1 MRFKISSKGNKMR
14 KIILSLSLATA
25 LFGVSFNEAKDNAT
39 RTNPANENTILSYH
53 NSIKDVKK
61 SVVNISTSKTIARS
75 DRFGG
80 LDDFFNDPYFKQ
92 FFGFDFPQRKTQS
105 EKEVISSLGSGV
117 IISKDG
123 YIITNNHVVD
133 EVDSISVTLPGNS
146 TEYKAKLIGQD
157 PKTDL
162 AVIKIEAKELF
173 AVTFANSD
181 DLMEGDIVFALGN
194 PFGVGFSV
202 TSGIIS
208 ALNKDNIGLNQYENF
223 IQTDASINPGNSG
236 GALVDSRGFLVG
248 INSAILSRSGG
259 NNGIGFAIPSNM
271 VKDIA
276 KKLIEKGK
284 IERGLLG
291 VTIST
296 LQGDIKKAYKNSEG
310 ALITD
315 VQKGSSAD
323 EAGLKRGDLVI
334 KVNEKVIKSP
344 NDLKNYIGTLEIGHK
359 ISLSYERDGEN
370 KQANFILKGEQKSPK
385 GESND
390 LIEGLNL
397 LNLDPKL
404 KESLQISKDING
416 VFVDKVQDKSR
427 AKISGFKEG
436 DIIIGV
442 GQSEIRTIKDL
453 EIALKQESKKD
464 FVKIWVYRNG
474 FANLLIL
481 K

>member
-1 MRFKISSKGNKMR
+1 MKKIV
-14 KIILSLSLATA
+14 LSIGLASA
-25 LFGVSFNEAKDNAT
+25 LFAASVNFNESNTSAN
-39 RTNPANENTILSYH
+39 RVNPADGGVILSYH
-53 NSIKDVKK
+53 DSIKDVKK
-61 SVVNISTSKTIARS
+61 SVVNISTSKTIAQANHFS
-75 DRFGG
+75 P

-92 FFGFDFPQRKTQS
+92 FFDFDLPQRKS
-105 EKEVISSLGSGV
+105 KNNKEVISSLGSGV

-123 YIITNNHVVD
+123 YIVTNNHVVD
-133 EVDSISVTLPGNS
+133 DADTITVNLPGS
-146 TEYKAKLIGQD
+146 DTEYKAKLIGKD

-162 AVIKIEAKELF
+162 AVIKIEAKDLS

-181 DLMEGDIVFALGN
+181 DLMEGDVVFALGN

-248 INSAILSRSGG
+248 INSAILSRGGG

-284 IERGLLG
+284 IERGFLG
-291 VTIST
+291 VTISA
-296 LQGDIKKAYKNSEG
+296 LQGETKKAYKNQEG

-323 EAGLKRGDLVI
+323 EAGLKRGDLVTR
-334 KVNEKVIKSP
+334 VNNKVIKNP
-344 NDLKNYIGTLEIGHK
+344 MDLKNYIGTLEIGEK
-359 ISLSYERDGEN
+359 VVIDYERDGDN
-370 KQANFILKGEQKSPK
+370 KQTSFILKGEKENLTGVQK
-385 GESND
+385 N
-390 LIEGLNL
+390 LIDGLSL
-397 LNLDPKL
+397 RNLDSRL
-404 KESLQISKDING
+404 KDRLRLPRDVNG
-416 VFVDKVQDKSR
+416 VLVEKVKSKSK
-427 AKISGFKEG
+427 ADEAGFKEG
-436 DIIIGV
+436 DVIIGI
-442 GQSEIRTIKDL
+442 GQDEIKNLKDL
-453 EIALKQESKKD
+453 DQALKHINKKE
-464 FVKIWVYRNG
+464 FTKIWVYRNG
-474 FANLLIL
+474 FATLLVL

>member
-1 MRFKISSKGNKMR
+1 MKKHL
-14 KIILSLSLATA
+14 ILLSFASV
-25 LFGVSFNEAKDNAT
+25 LFAANINFNEADSKIS
-39 RTNPANENTILSYH
+39 RVNPAEGNVILSYH
-53 NSIKDVKK
+53 DSIKEIKK
-61 SVVNISTSKTIARS
+61 SVVNISTSKTISRANMPS
-75 DRFGG
+75 P

-92 FFGFDFPQRKTQS
+92 FFDFDTPQRRGLKD
-105 EKEVISSLGSGV
+105 KEVVSSLGSGV

-133 EVDSISVTLPGNS
+133 DAENISVTLPEND
-146 TEYKAKLIGQD
+146 TEYKAKLIGKD

-162 AVIKIEAKELF
+162 AVIKIEANNLS
-173 AVTFANSD
+173 AANFANSD
-181 DLMEGDIVFALGN
+181 ELMEGDVVFALGN

-236 GALVDSRGFLVG
+236 GALVDSRGALVG
-248 INSAILSRSGG
+248 INSAILSRGGG

-284 IERGLLG
+284 IERGFLG
-291 VTIST
+291 VTIVA
-296 LQGDIKKAYKNSEG
+296 LAGDTKKAYKNGEG

-334 KVNEKVIKSP
+334 KVNDKIIKSP
-344 NDLKNYIGTLEIGHK
+344 NDLKNYIGSLEPNQK
-359 ISLSYERDGEN
+359 IDLSYERDGVI
-370 KQANFILKGEQKSPK
+370 KQVSFILKGDEQLVKNNTKDSI
-385 GESND
+385 
-390 LIEGLNL
+390 IEGLSLRTLDSNL
-397 LNLDPKL
+397 KNRLGLSNDT
-404 KESLQISKDING
+404 SG
-416 VFVDKVQDKSR
+416 VFVEEVKDKSK
-427 AKISGFKEG
+427 AKEAGFKEG

-442 GQSEIRTIKDL
+442 GQNEIKNL
-453 EIALKQESKKD
+453 EELDNALKKIDKKN
-464 FVKIWVYRNG
+464 FIKIWVYRGG
-474 FANLLIL
+474 FVTLLVL